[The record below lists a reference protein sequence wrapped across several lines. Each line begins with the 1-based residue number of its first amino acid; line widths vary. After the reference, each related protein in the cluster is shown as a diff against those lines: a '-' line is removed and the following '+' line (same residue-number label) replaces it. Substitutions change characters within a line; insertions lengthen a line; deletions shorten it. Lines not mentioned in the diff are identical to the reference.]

1 MRKVRRRRM
10 PLALQISLSMVAVAV
25 LTALIAGVVGTALIR
40 NAATETA
47 KANLAGQADVVA
59 AQLSDSGGNGQRVGL
74 GKVQQILTGQGIAVV
89 RVGPRGRQTS
99 GDDRAKRAAT
109 EAGVVPAA
117 SLSATVLVDGVSLLV
132 ESRAVD
138 GGAVALVAPLDVAAA
153 TRGTLQRRVLLA
165 LGIGVIAA
173 AVAGWLFARLAT
185 RTLRRT
191 AAAAQAMS
199 SGDRGVR
206 VAVGGSAE
214 VAEVATAVNGLADAL
229 ARSEAGQR
237 DFLAAVSHDL
247 RTPLAGIAGQADA
260 LADGIVP
267 AAEVPQVA
275 LTIRAE
281 ASRMERMVSDLLDLA
296 RLGSSTLRIEPVPV
310 DLAGLLRGMADVWS
324 ARCHAAGVPL
334 QVLLPADPVVVHTDP
349 RRLRQVLD
357 GLAENALRLLGPGL
371 PLVLEL
377 STAPG
382 VAVLQ
387 VRDGGPGL
395 APEDYPVAF
404 DQGVLNERYRGRRP
418 VGAGLGLGLA
428 RQLVERLGGSIAAT
442 PAPEGGV
449 AMTIRLPRPTGNP
462 GPITAPIPSG

>member
-1 MRKVRRRRM
+1 M
-10 PLALQISLSMVAVAV
+10 PLALQISLLMVAVAV

-40 NAATETA
+40 TAATETA
-47 KANLAGQADVVA
+47 RANLAGQADVVA
-59 AQLSDSGGNGQRVGL
+59 AQLSDATGTNGQRVGL

-99 GDDRAKRAAT
+99 TDARAKQAAT
-109 EAGVVPAA
+109 EAGVTPGA
-117 SLSATVLVDGVSLLV
+117 SVSATVQVDGVSLLV
-132 ESRAVD
+132 ESRPVD
-138 GGAVALVAPLDVAAA
+138 DGAVALVAPLDVAAA

-165 LGIGVIAA
+165 LGIGVVAA

-185 RTLRRT
+185 RPLRRT
-191 AAAAQAMS
+191 AAVAQAMAA
-199 SGDRGVR
+199 GDRGVR
-206 VAVGGSAE
+206 VTVGGPAE

-275 LTIRAE
+275 QTIRAE

-310 DLAGLLRGMADVWS
+310 DLAGLVRGMADVWS
-324 ARCHAAGVPL
+324 ARCHAAGVIL
-334 QVLLPADPVVVHTDP
+334 QVFLPADPVVVQTDP

-357 GLAENALRLLGPGL
+357 GLAENALRLLGPGR

-377 STAPG
+377 STSPG
-382 VAVLQ
+382 VAELQ

-428 RQLVERLGGSIAAT
+428 RQLVERLGGSIAAA

-449 AMTIRLPRPTGNP
+449 AMSIRLPRPAQDA
-462 GPITAPIPSG
+462 GPTTAPIPAS